1 MKNISFIPLEVNTL
15 SQEKLDELVFR
26 SKIMEPIKE
35 VSPTCIYSIAD
46 QIYIPGYYSEE
57 DTYSG
62 CPMEMPHQLTYETS
76 EKKKKKRTPLE
87 EKYAFMDEYNETY
100 EMPDEAITKL
110 YQFIFSNRTYIK
122 IAKYPAGHFCFPGR
136 IKGDA
141 AYNHQLF
148 EEAQRWGEIFKQTS
162 KQQIFI
168 TLTCDIELWGRNRRK
183 AFGAHIKERGKL
195 VKALKRKYG
204 ADSLFFTEVTN
215 KGWPHTH
222 IVVFAPEQIERPS
235 IYKDKPRT
243 VRKGEFLDFVKK
255 YTSARIL
262 DVQVAYDGNVVG
274 YLTKY
279 IAKSCFASDGKEKK
293 KDGTLTKHARKE
305 YMTNLFPSLYGYQ
318 SFGHTRKKNSP
329 KKVTPKEARI
339 KSVRDKVEQTM
350 ANESVETDFLLM
362 LLKAARR
369 ADNLI
374 SFSTKENII
383 NKCQVKMLFPK
394 AGFQVPKSMTGS
406 KDTVDSELESM
417 PEVKQCVTGCKGCIF
432 KTFYDSHRKEIETSE
447 HFFNFRGFYYAH
459 EIEEIKE
466 LYEEFE
472 EGVEMDKEIS
482 WKDAHELKWFHRVFL
497 GLPSGQESLFRLA
510 KKARMFGFGN
520 TGNEDRIKILSHKKL
535 KFKKVAGEAPSY
547 NYIDFDPAEVL
558 K

>member
-1 MKNISFIPLEVNTL
+1 MEKLPFISLNVNTL
-15 SQEKLDELVFR
+15 PQEKLDRLVLQA
-26 SKIMEPIKE
+26 KIMEPIKE
-35 VSPTCIYSIAD
+35 VIPTCIYSLED
-46 QIYIPGYYSEE
+46 KYFIPGYYSEE
-57 DTYSG
+57 DIYSG
-62 CPMEMPHQLTYETS
+62 CPMEVPHQITYATS
-76 EKKKKKRTPLE
+76 EKKEKKRIPLE
-87 EKYAFMDEYNETY
+87 EKYSFMDEYNEVY
-100 EMPDEAITKL
+100 EMPDEAILKL
-110 YQFIFSNRTYIK
+110 HKFIFSKRTYIK
-122 IAKYPAGHFCFPGR
+122 IPKYPAGHFCFPGR

-141 AYNHQLF
+141 AYNHELF
-148 EEAQRWGEIFKQTS
+148 EEAQKWGEIFKQTS
-162 KQQIFI
+162 KQQTFI
-168 TLTCDIELWGRNRRK
+168 TLTCDIELWGRDRK
-183 AFGAHIKERGKL
+183 KAYKAHIKERGKL
-195 VKALKRKYG
+195 VKGLKRKYN

-235 IYKDKPRT
+235 IHKDKPRT
-243 VRKGEFLDFVKK
+243 VRKGPFLDFVKR
-255 YTSARIL
+255 YTSAKIL

-293 KDGTLTKHARKE
+293 KDGSLTKHARKE

-318 SFGHTRKKNSP
+318 SFGHTRKKSSA
-329 KKVTPKEARI
+329 KKLTPKESRI
-339 KSVRDKVEQTM
+339 KSVRDKVDQTM

-362 LLKAARR
+362 LLRSARR

-406 KDTVDSELESM
+406 KNTVDSELESM

-432 KTFYDSHRKEIETSE
+432 KTFYDLNRKEIETSE
-447 HFFNFRGFYYAH
+447 HFFNFKGFYYAH

-466 LYEEFE
+466 LYEEFAE
-472 EGVEMDKEIS
+472 CIEMDENSEKEASFEYNILRRS
-482 WKDAHELKWFHRVFL
+482 YIK
-497 GLPSGQESLFRLA
+497 RLSNPFAA
-510 KKARMFGFGN
+510 KGFTKQARIFGFWPPVTEEEIKAIGN
-520 TGNEDRIKILSHKKL
+520 RKTKY
-535 KFKKVAGEAPSY
+535 KKVALKNASCD
-547 NYIDFDPAEVL
+547 YIDFDPAEVL